1 MVLTFLERQSHNS
14 LSENRK
20 RETLD
25 ACMRH
30 MGFKSNRNTEFYLK
44 RLTMIKFTTRSNN
57 VVLPFRKEYH
67 LI

>member
-1 MVLTFLERQSHNS
+1 MVLTFLERLSHNS

-30 MGFKSNRNTEFYLK
+30 MGFKSNKYRILLETADDDQVYYPK
-44 RLTMIKFTTRSNN
+44 
-57 VVLPFRKEYH
+57 
-67 LI
+67 